1 VIFKQVTNTR
11 SELISDHRLTNYI
24 TNNILNTL
32 MQKETD
38 CIFGLRPI
46 IEAIKAGKQIDRLLI
61 RQGLQGAL
69 YQELMTE
76 VRDHGISYQIVPVE
90 RIELVTRKNHQG
102 VLAWL
107 ALIEFQHI
115 TNLLPGIYEKGEDPL
130 IIALDGVS
138 DVRNFGAIVRSAECM
153 GAHSVIIPEKG
164 SARITADAIKTSAGA
179 LHTFPVCREKSI
191 VRAIEYLKESGLRII
206 CADEKRGIP
215 AGNADLKGPA
225 VLIMGA
231 EDKGISRELNELADV
246 HVRIP
251 MTGQIGSLNVSV
263 ASGILLYEITRQRNG

>member
-1 VIFKQVTNTR
+1 
-11 SELISDHRLTNYI
+11 
-24 TNNILNTL
+24 

-69 YQELMTE
+69 YQELMAE
-76 VRDHGISYQIVPVE
+76 VKSHGITFQIVPVE

-115 TNLLPGIYEKGEDPL
+115 SNILPQIFEKGEDPL

-138 DVRNFGAIVRSAECM
+138 DVRNFGAIVRSADCL
-153 GAHSVIIPEKG
+153 GAHAVVIPEKG

-191 VRAIEYLKESGLRII
+191 VRTVEYLKESGLRVI
-206 CADEKRGIP
+206 CTDEKRGDY
-215 AGNADLKGPA
+215 ANKTDLSGPS
-225 VLIMGA
+225 VLIMGS
-231 EDKGISRELNELADV
+231 EDQGISRELYELADV
-246 HVRIP
+246 HVKIP
-251 MTGQIGSLNVSV
+251 MSGAIGSLNVSV
-263 ASGILLYEITRQRNG
+263 ASGIFLYEIARQRTS

>member
-1 VIFKQVTNTR
+1 
-11 SELISDHRLTNYI
+11 
-24 TNNILNTL
+24 

-61 RQGLQGAL
+61 KQGLQGPL

-76 VRDHGISYQIVPVE
+76 VKSFGIAYQIVPVE

-115 TNLLPGIYEKGEDPL
+115 SNILPIIFEKGEDPL

-138 DVRNFGAIVRSAECM
+138 DVRNFGAIVRSADCL
-153 GAHSVIIPEKG
+153 GAHAVIIPEKG

-179 LHTFPVCREKSI
+179 LHTFPICREKSI
-191 VRAIEYLKESGLRII
+191 VRSVEYLKESGLRVF
-206 CADEKRGIP
+206 CADEKRGEF
-215 AGNADLKGPA
+215 AGKTDLSGPS
-225 VLIMGA
+225 VLIIGA

-246 HVRIP
+246 YIKIP
-251 MTGQIGSLNVSV
+251 MSGKIGSLNVSV
-263 ASGILLYEITRQRNG
+263 ASGILLYEIASQRNL